1 MINCCVKETTK
12 IIIKE
17 LGEYYFAILADESF
31 DVSHKEQ
38 MSLCLRHVDKKGAMW
53 RDFLIG
59 DMSSTTDNDKLKAK
73 GVSFAIESFEFVFMA
88 HLMKIM
94 FGMVNELNIAL
105 QKQDQ
110 DILQELNT
118 RFDEISTSLLICM
131 ASLSPVDA
139 FCSFDKQKLHKLVE
153 FYPKEFSSVELLAL
167 NSQLETYIHDM
178 RKDERFIGFKNIG
191 ELSVKLVELNKH
203 ESFDLV
209 DLLIKLVLIFPVAT
223 ASVER
228 VFSGMNFVKNKL
240 RNSIGENVKLQELNT
255 RFDEI
260 STSLLI
266 CMASLSPV
274 DAFCSFDK
282 QKLLKLVE
290 FYPKEFSSG
299 GELLALNSQL
309 ETYIHDMRKDERF
322 IGFKNI
328 GELSVKLVE
337 LNKHE
342 SFDLVDLLIKL
353 VLIFP
358 VATASV
364 ERVFSCMNFVKNKLR
379 NSIVQSDVGV
389 VQDESSSVV
398 GSDESDVAVR
408 VELDKLTSK
417 IA

>member
-53 RDFLIG
+53 RDFL
-59 DMSSTTDNDKLKAK
+59 
-73 GVSFAIESFEFVFMA
+73 
-88 HLMKIM
+88 
-94 FGMVNELNIAL
+94 
-105 QKQDQ
+105 
-110 DILQELNT
+110 
-118 RFDEISTSLLICM
+118 
-131 ASLSPVDA
+131 
-139 FCSFDKQKLHKLVE
+139 
-153 FYPKEFSSVELLAL
+153 
-167 NSQLETYIHDM
+167 
-178 RKDERFIGFKNIG
+178 
-191 ELSVKLVELNKH
+191 
-203 ESFDLV
+203 
-209 DLLIKLVLIFPVAT
+209 
-223 ASVER
+223 
-228 VFSGMNFVKNKL
+228 
-240 RNSIGENVKLQELNT
+240 LQELNT

-337 LNKHE
+337 LNTNH
-342 SFDLVDLLIKL
+342 LIL
-353 VLIFP
+353 STYL
-358 VATASV
+358 
-364 ERVFSCMNFVKNKLR
+364 
-379 NSIVQSDVGV
+379 
-389 VQDESSSVV
+389 SSWC
-398 GSDESDVAVR
+398 
-408 VELDKLTSK
+408 
-417 IA
+417 